1 VFDDLNRAFDDLVAR
16 AADTLASEG
25 VGADEVVINRHLDV
39 KFFSQSRFFTIAVDD
54 GPIVDLD
61 EITKTFQSDMKAAY
75 GYTLPTGYAP
85 VEIVNLRVVAVGLIT
100 KPDLPRING
109 HATLDDAR
117 KKTRKVW
124 FRDAG
129 FIDADIYERASLSR
143 GVSFTGPAI
152 VEQPDTTT
160 VMPPDTS
167 CTVDDYGNLIISV
180 GR

>member
-1 VFDDLNRAFDDLVAR
+1 M
-16 AADTLASEG
+16 
-25 VGADEVVINRHLDV
+25 
-39 KFFSQSRFFTIAVDD
+39 KFFSQSRFFTVAVED
-54 GPIVDLD
+54 GRIEHLD

-100 KPDLPRING
+100 KPDLSQING
-109 HATLDDAR
+109 HFTLDDA
-117 KKTRKVW
+117 KKPSRKVW

-129 FIDADIYERASLSR
+129 FVDADIYERAKLSR
-143 GVSFTGPAI
+143 GASFDGPAI

-167 CTVDDYGNLIISV
+167 CTVDDYGNLVISV